1 MHEWMRRGP
10 QGIIA
15 ARDGGA
21 YLHPNVLRECSAL
34 LIQALFTASD
44 GLGKHTQIL
53 NIVTFVMRYSVYSVE
68 WFLTGTGYLEHSE
81 R

>member
-1 MHEWMRRGP
+1 M
-10 QGIIA
+10 
-15 ARDGGA
+15 
-21 YLHPNVLRECSAL
+21 
-34 LIQALFTASD
+34 IQALFTASD

-68 WFLTGTGYLEHSE
+68 WFLTGIGYLEHSE